1 MSTGERVAAA
11 VRLTEVA
18 EILAAGLLRLRQKSL
33 GGEAILLDFL
43 PDQSVSPDRLR
54 PRRKTR

>member
-43 PDQSVSPDRLR
+43 PD
-54 PRRKTR
+54 